1 MNKTLAFFRFVFQN
15 EWYIN
20 CIPGSVDELPH
31 ALVPLPENLPRVFD
45 EERNPLFSLWLR
57 KRSSRLTFFSMHCI
71 INTSKGGVSMTNFAQ
86 SVAPY
91 ILYTCSLVLLPLGVN
106 RFRAGSPVKGFL
118 DFVGAGVIAVM
129 AWSLAN
135 P

>member
-1 MNKTLAFFRFVFQN
+1 MNFPTHWFRFPKA
-15 EWYIN
+15 
-20 CIPGSVDELPH
+20 CPGFST
-31 ALVPLPENLPRVFD
+31 RSGT
-45 EERNPLFSLWLR
+45 LFLSGN
-57 KRSSRLTFFSMHCI
+57 RSSCLTFAVRQCI
-71 INTSKGGVSMTNFAQ
+71 IETLKGGVLMTNFVQ

-91 ILYTCSLVLLPLGVN
+91 ILYTCSLVLLPLGIN